1 MFTANAS
8 KMAKEAAKRR
18 SENNKVSQEPKAE
31 SESLS
36 YV

>member
-1 MFTANAS
+1 MFTSNAS

-18 SENNKVSQEPKAE
+18 SENKNVTQEPKAE
-31 SESLS
+31 SESLT